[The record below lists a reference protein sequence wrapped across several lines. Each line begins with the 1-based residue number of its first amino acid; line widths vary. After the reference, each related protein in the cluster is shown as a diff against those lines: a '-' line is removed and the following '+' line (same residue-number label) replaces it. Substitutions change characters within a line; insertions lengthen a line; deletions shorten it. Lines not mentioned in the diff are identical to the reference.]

1 METDNS
7 IESQIAAVLSDIH
20 QMGYSSAQPFSI
32 GKVEERMLL
41 FAQANAVT
49 LSSDELY
56 MSAKQLQHCMRA
68 SKATKG
74 LVVSDIDLINFP
86 QNRFQM
92 DLYYDGE
99 CFIYTDGQ
107 SKFIVH
113 PNNPFFQAIDGVLY
127 TRKGYDRDGKR
138 KYNWLEL
145 IAYPSGKGMTY
156 KVPVGVTRLENQCF
170 KYTSISHIELP
181 NTLKEIG
188 KNVFYGCTNLKV
200 LVVPPSV
207 IKDEGSSNCSTFFKT
222 I

>member
-1 METDNS
+1 MEISENT
-7 IESQIAAVLSDIH
+7 IESLIVTVLGDIR
-20 QMGYSSAQPFSI
+20 QKGYSSVRPFSI
-32 GKVEERMLL
+32 GKVEVRMQQ

-49 LSSDELY
+49 LASDELY

-74 LVVSDIDLINFP
+74 LVVADADLIGFP

-113 PNNPFFQAIDGVLY
+113 PNYKMKISRELVEQVNFITA
-127 TRKGYDRDGKR
+127 TRVKDPAEFTLP
-138 KYNWLEL
+138 KY
-145 IAYPSGKGMTY
+145 
-156 KVPVGVTRLENQCF
+156 Q
-170 KYTSISHIELP
+170 
-181 NTLKEIG
+181 
-188 KNVFYGCTNLKV
+188 
-200 LVVPPSV
+200 
-207 IKDEGSSNCSTFFKT
+207 T